1 MTKDIKSILESLIFV
16 VGKPI
21 SIKKLAKIVNIKESQ
36 VKNVLNE
43 LRQDYQG
50 RGIKILARGN
60 AVLWRTVPIHSQYV
74 KELLTE
80 ELQENLTRAALETL
94 AIIAYRGPVTRSQI
108 EQVRGVNS
116 VYILRNLL
124 MRGLIDRERSKKD
137 ARFWEY
143 QPSFDFL
150 RHLGIKDVKE
160 LPDFEEL
167 YKEEMPIEKAEKLTE
182 EKKEESR

>member
-21 SIKKLAKIVNIKESQ
+21 SIKRLAKIASIRESE
-36 VKNVLNE
+36 VANVLDE

-60 AVLWRTVPIHSQYV
+60 AVQLISIPENSQYV
-74 KELLTE
+74 KKLLTE

-108 EQVRGVNS
+108 EQIRGVNS

-124 MRGLIDRERSKKD
+124 MRGLIDRERSKRD

-150 RHLGIKDVKE
+150 RHLGIKDIKE

-167 YKEEMPIEKAEKLTE
+167 HKEEMPIEKAEKLTE